1 MGDEGAGFPPLQW
14 DDPQVAGGYR
24 LVARLGAGGM
34 GRVYLS
40 YTQGGRA
47 VAVKVVRPELADDPV
62 FRRRFHREVKAA
74 RRVRGAY
81 TAELV
86 DADADGVPPWLATL
100 YVPGPSLSELVARR
114 GALPVPAAL
123 WLMAGVAEALA
134 AIHEVGVVHRDL
146 KPSNVLL
153 ASDGP
158 RVIDFGIST
167 APDATAHTTQGA
179 TIGTPQYMAPEQ
191 ASSGEITPATDV
203 FALGQTVAFAALGE
217 PLYGNGPALNV
228 MYRIVNSEPDL
239 SAVPERLRPI
249 LARCLE
255 SDPQKRAA
263 PAEIVAWCRRE
274 LGPEADISGGPE
286 VWREVVGP
294 PVPAPEPVPLPV
306 PVVPTA
312 VPTAVPTLAATR
324 AWGPPP
330 EVVRADR
337 RRTRLIA
344 GIGGLLA
351 LPMLGS
357 LIWLGAEVVKA
368 GRERAGNSS
377 SASPFPSAPGK
388 AVSGESADGVGA
400 GSGAGS
406 DAGPGAGS
414 GAGHPTASASPQ
426 LRAHPYALLTLD
438 EKNSISLR
446 EPVEREDR
454 KGDIRLVCGSV
465 SCSLKS
471 STSALLLLYGKPGDG
486 TYDTCRLMLAR
497 ADTSG
502 TDLPLAAVAGGSEIC
517 VKTRSGD
524 VGVLV
529 IQIKSTALPTAGIS
543 FLQADLT
550 VWRAG

>member
-1 MGDEGAGFPPLQW
+1 MGNEGGGFRPLQW

-114 GALPVPAAL
+114 GALPVSAVL
-123 WLMAGVAEALA
+123 WLMAGVAEALE

-167 APDATAHTTQGA
+167 ALDITAHTTQGDA
-179 TIGTPQYMAPEQ
+179 IGTPQFMAPEQ
-191 ASSGEITPATDV
+191 ASAGEITPATDV
-203 FALGQTVAFAALGE
+203 FSLGQTVAFAALGE
-217 PLYGNGPALNV
+217 PLYGGGPALNV

-239 SAVPERLRPI
+239 SVLPEQLRPI

-255 SDPQKRAA
+255 ADPERRAT
-263 PAEIVAWCRRE
+263 PAEVVAWCRRE
-274 LGPEADISGGPE
+274 LGPEADTSGGPE

-294 PVPAPEPVPLPV
+294 PVPAPDPV
-306 PVVPTA
+306 PVVPVVPA
-312 VPTAVPTLAATR
+312 VPQVVPTQPLTR
-324 AWGPPP
+324 RWGPPP

-337 RRTRLIA
+337 RRRRLIA
-344 GIGGLLA
+344 GIGGLMA

-357 LIWLGAEVVKA
+357 LMWLGAQVMEVN
-368 GRERAGNSS
+368 RERGENSPFASPSS
-377 SASPFPSAPGK
+377 SASGK
-388 AVSGESADGVGA
+388 AVSEESADGVAVGEVEP
-400 GSGAGS
+400 SVS
-406 DAGPGAGS
+406 VPPQIL
-414 GAGHPTASASPQ
+414 GHPYP
-426 LRAHPYALLTLD
+426 LLDLG
-438 EKNSISLR
+438 EENSISFT
-446 EPVEREDR
+446 EPVQREDR
-454 KGDIRLVCGSV
+454 KGDIRLVCGDT

-471 STSALLLLYGKPGDG
+471 DTSAMLLVYGKPGDG
-486 TYDTCRLMLAR
+486 TYDMCRRLLGR
-497 ADTSG
+497 ADTSRG
-502 TDLPLAAVAGGSEIC
+502 DLPLAAAAVGSEIC
-517 VKTRSGD
+517 VKHRSGD
-524 VGVLV
+524 IGLLV
-529 IQIKSTALPTAGIS
+529 IQIKSTAAPSSGIS
-543 FLQADLT
+543 FVKADLT
-550 VWRAG
+550 LWQAS

>member
-1 MGDEGAGFPPLQW
+1 MGNEGAGFQPLQW

-34 GRVYLS
+34 GRVYLA

-47 VAVKVVRPELADDPV
+47 VAVKVVRPELSDDPV

-86 DADADGVPPWLATL
+86 DADADGAPPWLATL

-123 WLMAGVAEALA
+123 WLMAGVAEALV

-179 TIGTPQYMAPEQ
+179 TVGTPQYMAPEQ
-191 ASSGEITPATDV
+191 ASAGEISPATDV

-217 PLYGNGPALNV
+217 PLYGSGSALNV

-255 SDPQKRAA
+255 SDPQRRAT

-274 LGPEADISGGPE
+274 LGPEADTSGGPE

-294 PVPAPEPVPLPV
+294 PVPAPDPV
-306 PVVPTA
+306 PVIPPA
-312 VPTAVPTLAATR
+312 VPAPVGTR
-324 AWGPPP
+324 PWGPPP
-330 EVVRADR
+330 EVVRANR
-337 RRTRLIA
+337 RRTGLIA
-344 GIGGLLA
+344 AIGGLMA
-351 LPMLGS
+351 LPLLGS
-357 LIWLGAEVVKA
+357 LMWVGSEVIKA
-368 GRERAGNSS
+368 GRERAEASS
-377 SASPFPSAPGK
+377 SAVPSPSA
-388 AVSGESADGVGA
+388 SGRSTAKESTGGEAAEA
-400 GSGAGS
+400 GRPSPT
-406 DAGPGAGS
+406 GP
-414 GAGHPTASASPQ
+414 PSPI
-426 LRAHPYALLTLD
+426 AHPFVSLD

-446 EPVEREDR
+446 DPVERDDR
-454 KGDIRLVCGSV
+454 KGDIRLVCGDSL
-465 SCSLKS
+465 CSLRS
-471 STSALLLLYGKPGDG
+471 NTSAMTLGSDDPGDS
-486 TYDTCRLMLAR
+486 YETCKLYLAK
-497 ADTSG
+497 ADTRRSE
-502 TDLPLAAVAGGSEIC
+502 LPLTVLAEGSRVC
-517 VKTRSGD
+517 VKNRSGD
-524 VGVLV
+524 IALLV
-529 IQIKSTALPTAGIS
+529 VQIKSDALRGAGIS
-543 FLQADLT
+543 FLSTDLT
-550 VWRAG
+550 VWRAS